1 MKNPWLEFVNELNEK
16 NLVLKEE
23 QVIIEKFNQKAAEQF
38 KIRLEIMPAPFMG
51 NVQTSPIVL
60 LMLNPGYDKEEELK
74 GYYKEYMP
82 YWKNEIQHI
91 QSIPELPLFCLDEQY
106 ITYSNYWEKKLKPLT
121 SISSREKVAKS
132 ISKIQFFP
140 YHSQKFKAISKKI
153 LNQEGYDD
161 YLPSQKYNFHLVKE
175 AMKRDSIIIILRS
188 RKMWFEAIPE
198 LKEYKNLHFTKSYLN
213 TILSENNLSVTFP
226 KIVNVLMN
234 NTNQY

>member
-60 LMLNPGYDKEEELK
+60 LMLNPGYDKEEVSND
-74 GYYKEYMP
+74 YYKEYTP

-91 QSIPELPLFCLDEQY
+91 SSIPELPLFCLDEKY
-106 ITYSNYWEKKLKPLT
+106 ITYSNYWAKKLKPLT

-132 ISKIQFFP
+132 ISLIQFFP
-140 YHSQKFKAISKKI
+140 YHSKKFNAISKKI
-153 LNQEGYDD
+153 LN
-161 YLPSQKYNFHLVKE
+161 
-175 AMKRDSIIIILRS
+175 
-188 RKMWFEAIPE
+188 
-198 LKEYKNLHFTKSYLN
+198 
-213 TILSENNLSVTFP
+213 
-226 KIVNVLMN
+226 
-234 NTNQY
+234 